1 MMTENISNVQIDE
14 QKVARLIKRILNEER
29 KNLSTKEKNDIEMV
43 KLIKKMIEEEAKCY

>member
-43 KLIKKMIEEEAKCY
+43 KLLKKMIEEEAKCY